1 MAFHIGPRFIIAA
14 VHRSYHMNLV
24 NTTSKH
30 QELAKWWLNL
40 AFWLNVIEI
49 GSLCGVTYI
58 SNRENYRKYSLDILS
73 KLWTDYAFVAI
84 HEKLF
89 ITFMISSLAHM
100 LACIKGIRWV
110 AETNNDVKVVQNGL
124 LIKQGL
130 LVISV
135 LSTIGLVGFFLEH
148 RLLCHDMGKF
158 SLVWVYV

>member
-1 MAFHIGPRFIIAA
+1 MALLIFQIERIIVTIAIFFKFW
-14 VHRSYHMNLV
+14 NNF
-24 NTTSKH
+24 NT
-30 QELAKWWLNL
+30 
-40 AFWLNVIEI
+40 
-49 GSLCGVTYI
+49 
-58 SNRENYRKYSLDILS
+58 
-73 KLWTDYAFVAI
+73 FVAI

-110 AETNNDVKVVQNGL
+110 AETNNGVKDVQNGL

-158 SLVWVYV
+158 SFG